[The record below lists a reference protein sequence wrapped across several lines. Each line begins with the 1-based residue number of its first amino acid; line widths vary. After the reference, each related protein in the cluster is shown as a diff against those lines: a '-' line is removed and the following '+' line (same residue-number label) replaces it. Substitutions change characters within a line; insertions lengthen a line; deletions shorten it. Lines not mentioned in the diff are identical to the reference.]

1 MNYNDQDIEFA
12 YRILNHRK
20 ELHEEEITAWLK
32 NPEHLKLLDEIA
44 AIRQSF
50 SSQNFEIIKEEVHSR
65 LLQSIQKQ
73 QSYRHMIRWSVAASI
88 LIVIGLLANQ
98 VINRSIEKEC
108 VTLKTPIAAITPGEV
123 KAQLILPDGK
133 VTKLKSTNQRVEVP
147 FVQGIKN
154 DSLLGLSYKQ
164 VHINDINLAESEI
177 YSTLVVPTGGF
188 YPLELSDG
196 TRVWLNSES
205 ELRFPVKFLSDKR
218 QVTLKGEAYFTVKKD
233 STKPFIVH
241 IENASVEVLGTTF
254 NINTYGDD
262 ENIYTT
268 LVNGSVRFV
277 SEKNKQEIIL
287 KPGMQSVMNTRTG
300 NTDIRHVDVQD
311 YISWK
316 EGRFV
321 FHSMTLESIM
331 QQLRRWY
338 DIQVFYQN
346 PEIKQYEFKGVI
358 NRDMDLDKVLN
369 IISETTNRAFNINGR
384 TITISKR

>member
-20 ELHEEEITAWLK
+20 ELREEEVINWLK
-32 NPEHLKLLDEIA
+32 NPEHTKLLDEIA
-44 AIRQSF
+44 AIRQSL
-50 SSQNFEIIKEEVHSR
+50 SSQNVEKIKEEVYSH
-65 LLQSIQKQ
+65 LQQSIQKQ
-73 QSYRHMIRWSVAASI
+73 KNRYLTIRWSVAASV
-88 LIVIGLLANQ
+88 LLVIGLFASQ
-98 VINRSIEKEC
+98 IINHLKEKES
-108 VTLKTPIAAITPGEV
+108 VAARTSIAAITPGEV
-123 KAQLILPDGK
+123 KAQLILSDGK
-133 VTKLKSTNQRVEVP
+133 VAKLKSTNQRVDAP
-147 FVQGIKN
+147 LVQGIKN
-154 DSLLGLSYKQ
+154 DSLLGLSYRQ
-164 VHINDINLAESEI
+164 VQINDMNLIETEI
-177 YSTLVVPTGGF
+177 QNTLVVPTGGF

-218 QVTLKGEAYFTVKKD
+218 EVTLKGEAYFTVKKD

-241 IENASVEVLGTTF
+241 VKDASVEVLGTTF

-268 LVNGSVRFV
+268 LVNGSVRFI
-277 SEKNKQEIIL
+277 SEKNKQEVIL

-300 NTDIRHVDVQD
+300 NTGVRQVNVQD

-338 DIQVFYQN
+338 DIEIFYQN
-346 PEIKQYEFKGVI
+346 PEIKQYEFRGVI
-358 NRDMDLDKVLN
+358 NRDMDLNKVLN
-369 IISETTNRAFNINGR
+369 IISETTNITFNINNR

>member
-1 MNYNDQDIEFA
+1 M
-12 YRILNHRK
+12 
-20 ELHEEEITAWLK
+20 
-32 NPEHLKLLDEIA
+32 
-44 AIRQSF
+44 
-50 SSQNFEIIKEEVHSR
+50 
-65 LLQSIQKQ
+65 
-73 QSYRHMIRWSVAASI
+73 RHAENSDCRHHTR
-88 LIVIGLLANQ
+88 
-98 VINRSIEKEC
+98 RS
-108 VTLKTPIAAITPGEV
+108 

-277 SEKNKQEIIL
+277 SEKNKQEVIL

-300 NTDIRHVDVQD
+300 NTDIRQVDVQD

-338 DIQVFYQN
+338 DIQVFYQ
-346 PEIKQYEFKGVI
+346 IRK
-358 NRDMDLDKVLN
+358 
-369 IISETTNRAFNINGR
+369 
-384 TITISKR
+384 

>member
-20 ELHEEEITAWLK
+20 ELREEEVINWLK
-32 NPEHLKLLDEIA
+32 NPEHTKLLDEIA
-44 AIRQSF
+44 AIRQSL
-50 SSQNFEIIKEEVHSR
+50 SSQNVEKIKEEVYSHLR
-65 LLQSIQKQ
+65 QSIQKQ
-73 QSYRHMIRWSVAASI
+73 KNRYLTIRWSVAASV
-88 LIVIGLLANQ
+88 LLVIGLFASQ
-98 VINRSIEKEC
+98 IINHLKEKES
-108 VTLKTPIAAITPGEV
+108 VAARTSIAAITPGEV
-123 KAQLILPDGK
+123 KAQLILSDGK
-133 VTKLKSTNQRVEVP
+133 VAKLKSTNQRVDAP
-147 FVQGIKN
+147 LVQGIKN
-154 DSLLGLSYKQ
+154 DSLLGLSYRQ
-164 VHINDINLAESEI
+164 VQINDMNLIETEI
-177 YSTLVVPTGGF
+177 QNTLVVPTGGF

-218 QVTLKGEAYFTVKKD
+218 EVTLKGEAYFTVKKD

-241 IENASVEVLGTTF
+241 VKDASVEVLGTTF

-268 LVNGSVRFV
+268 LVNGSVKFI
-277 SEKNKQEIIL
+277 SEKNKQEVIL

-300 NTDIRHVDVQD
+300 NTGVRQVNVQD

-338 DIQVFYQN
+338 DIEIFYQN
-346 PEIKQYEFKGVI
+346 PEIKQYEFRGVI
-358 NRDMDLDKVLN
+358 NRDMDLNKVLN
-369 IISETTNRAFNINGR
+369 IISETTNITFNINNR